1 MDREE
6 RLSAAVRAANDRS
19 VADALT
25 AQALVALPPPP
36 VPVAGC
42 AACTQLAA
50 LRAHARAVGDG
61 SAETDADV
69 LLARHQRQEHGG
81 QRVFRYV
88 PFSIVQDPS
97 ALPEY
102 RARCVS
108 GDDADCGAT
117 SGPCGDP
124 AEVEEWQRRHT
135 QETRHTRYRRCFAD
149 YAVLEC
155 RA

>member
-1 MDREE
+1 MERDE

-19 VADALT
+19 LNDLLT
-25 AQALVALPPPP
+25 ARTLVSLPPPP
-36 VPVAGC
+36 EPVPDCEPCAELAG
-42 AACTQLAA
+42 

-69 LLARHQRQEHGG
+69 LLSRHQRRDHGER
-81 QRVFRYV
+81 RVFRYV
-88 PFSIVQDPS
+88 PFTIVQDQS

-102 RARCVS
+102 QARCVA

-117 SGPCGDP
+117 SGPCPTPTD
-124 AEVEEWQRRHT
+124 VEEWQRRHT

-155 RA
+155 RL